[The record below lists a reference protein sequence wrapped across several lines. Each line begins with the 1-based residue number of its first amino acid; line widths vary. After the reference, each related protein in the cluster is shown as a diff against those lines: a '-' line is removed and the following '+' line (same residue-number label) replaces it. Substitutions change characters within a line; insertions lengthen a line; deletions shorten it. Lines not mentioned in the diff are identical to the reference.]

1 MPTKIRL
8 CSQSPSRATI
18 LSKAGIS
25 FIQSPVEFD
34 DIPRQEI
41 FLGGKF

>member
-1 MPTKIRL
+1 MPIKTGL
-8 CSQSPSRATI
+8 CSQSPSRASI
-18 LSKAGIS
+18 LSNAGIN

-34 DIPRQEI
+34 DMPRQEI